1 MAQASTPGSLGVG
14 GVTPNTQDGTTAL
27 TPSPGPGSAGLGG
40 GVPAATDAVLATDAA
55 IEALGLAQVAK
66 TAAYALKKEYPTVS
80 FTSGKRTKEDQARAM
95 SGNVVL
101 NRKWIEETYAKSGVR
116 DACQKWLDDNP
127 EKKTREEIEAGLI
140 EVLNK
145 YTDAQLGVFSK
156 HISGMAFDVQPVE
169 QDAEEIKKT
178 IRDLVA
184 GKGKFLEKEGGLV
197 RWHAQFD

>member
-1 MAQASTPGSLGVG
+1 M
-14 GVTPNTQDGTTAL
+14 PNTQDGTTAL
-27 TPSPGPGSAGLGG
+27 TPSPAPGSVGLGG
-40 GVPAATDAVLATDAA
+40 GVPASTDTAPVIDEA
-55 IEALGLAQVAK
+55 IEALSLAQVAK
-66 TAAYALKKEYPTVS
+66 TAAYDLKKKHPAVS

-140 EVLNK
+140 ETLDK

-156 HISGMAFDVQPVE
+156 HISGMAFDVQPVD
-169 QDAEEIKKT
+169 QDAEDIKKT
-178 IRDLVA
+178 IRSLVA
-184 GKGKFLEKEGGLV
+184 GKGKFLEKEGGLI